1 MTPPMIPADL
11 KLETGK
17 VLLRPMQHLD
27 IASFFPL
34 TQEISLWDYFTMPL
48 HQMDALEKWVETA
61 LLERNEGKRFPFT
74 IIEKETETICGS
86 TSFGSISYF
95 DKRIEI
101 GWSWLGKNFL
111 GTGINR
117 HSKFAL
123 LKYAFEVLDFE
134 RVEFK
139 TDLLNA
145 RARNGLL
152 KIGAREEGVLR
163 SHMIMWNNR
172 RRDSVFYSILIQ
184 EWPEIKSHNFAGIE

>member
-163 SHMIMWNNR
+163 SHMTMWNNR